1 MTKYN
6 ELSDK
11 QKEAALRKFY
21 TKKLLSFSEIAKQ
34 YDTYPNRLRRD
45 AHRFGIEVR
54 SRSDAAKVALSEGRS
69 THPTEG
75 TLRSEETKLRISESQ
90 ATVWE
95 SLSDDGRNERSQI
108 GKDSWDKKTDVEK
121 ANLIQKGSN
130 AVREAARTG
139 SKLEKFLL
147 HALIDNGFQVQFHRE
162 HILRNQRLHIDL
174 YVDDLRTAIEV
185 DGPSHFK
192 PIWGEQ
198 NLARNQKSDAQKTG
212 LILSGGFALIRIRQ
226 QKRNSQKYF
235 RDILSKLLATLQDIK
250 NSFPK
255 KSRRYIEL

>member
-6 ELSDK
+6 EMSDR
-11 QKEAALRKFY
+11 QKE
-21 TKKLLSFSEIAKQ
+21 KLLLKYYIKQLFSFSKIAKQ
-34 YDTYPNRLRRD
+34 YNTYPNRLRRD

-69 THPTEG
+69 KHPTEG
-75 TLRSEETKLRISESQ
+75 TSRSEETKLKISESQ
-90 ATVWE
+90 AVVWDG
-95 SLSDDGRNERSQI
+95 LSNEEREERSQI
-108 GKDSWDKKTDVEK
+108 GKASWDKKTEIEK

-147 HALIDNGFQVQFHRE
+147 HSLIGHGFQVQFHRE

-174 YVDDLRTAIEV
+174 YVDNLRTAIEV

-198 NLARNQKSDAQKTG
+198 NLERNRKSDAQKTG
-212 LILSGGFALIRIRQ
+212 LILSGGFVLIRIRQ
-226 QKRNSQKYF
+226 KQRNSQKYF
-235 RDILSKLLATLQDIK
+235 RDILNTLLTTLQEIK
-250 NSFPK
+250 KSFPK